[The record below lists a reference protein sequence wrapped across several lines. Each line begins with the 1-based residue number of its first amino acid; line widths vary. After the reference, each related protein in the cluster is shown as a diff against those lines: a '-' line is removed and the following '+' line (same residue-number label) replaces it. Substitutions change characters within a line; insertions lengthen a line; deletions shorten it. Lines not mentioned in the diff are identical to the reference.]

1 MASMK
6 KIGKSYRITV
16 ELGKDSKGKRQRKYI
31 TIKDK
36 KIASNILAHYN
47 AEEKFGGFVTPNKK
61 KFKDTMEHW
70 LYNHALFNVE
80 ILTFVSYYEPMYNY
94 IIPKLGEIYTQ
105 QLTVS
110 DLEQYYAYLMNDCGL
125 SANTVKHHH
134 ANIHKAL
141 KIAKKNKEIISNVAD
156 DVELPKVE
164 EYENQVY
171 NSEQLH
177 ALFELVADTDL
188 YIPVMIGAY
197 TGLRRSEVVGLQWDD
212 IDFEERVIHVKHA
225 KITVRK
231 KFRKFLKPKHGELT
245 PDGHLLK
252 KPKNKTSYRD
262 VPMCDALYEILWKWR
277 IAQKDLRA
285 KIEQNTLKINLGNK
299 TLKLGKKTV
308 YNEFVCTMLEDGR
321 EMKPDFITQCF
332 HRVILNSDL
341 PMIRFHDLRGTL
353 ATLLIEN
360 DENIKYVSELLG
372 HYDTR
377 TTERYYAKTVKA
389 RMQKVGSTIDAVI

>member
-16 ELGKDSKGKRQRKYI
+16 ELGRDTNGKRQRKYI

-36 KIASNILAHYN
+36 KMATNILAHYN
-47 AEEKFGGFVTPNKK
+47 SQEKFGGFVTPNKK
-61 KFKDTMEHW
+61 KFKETLEHW

-80 ILTFVSYYEPMYNY
+80 FLTFVSYYEPMYKY

-141 KIAKKNKEIISNVAD
+141 KVAKKNKEVMTNVAD
-156 DVELPKVE
+156 DVELPKVDD
-164 EYENQVY
+164 YEHKVY
-171 NSEQLH
+171 TSEQLH
-177 ALFELVADTDL
+177 TLFSLVKGKDL
-188 YIPVMIGAY
+188 FIPVIIGAY
-197 TGLRRSEVVGLQWDD
+197 TGLRRSEVVGLQWED
-212 IDFEERVIHVKHA
+212 IDFKERIIHVKHA
-225 KITVRK
+225 KIRPRK
-231 KFRKFLKPKHGELT
+231 KFLKYLKPKHGEMT
-245 PDGHLLK
+245 QDGNLLK
-252 KPKNKTSYRD
+252 KTKNKTSTRD
-262 VPMCDALYEILWKWR
+262 VPMSEVLYEVLWKWR
-277 IAQKDLRA
+277 IEQKGLRF
-285 KIEQNTLKINLGNK
+285 
-299 TLKLGKKTV
+299 KLGKDAI
-308 YNEFVCTMLEDGR
+308 YNDFVCTMLEDGR
-321 EMKPDFITQCF
+321 EMKPDLVTQSF
-332 HRVILNSDL
+332 HNLLVKNNL
-341 PMIRFHDLRGTL
+341 PIIRFHDLRGTL

-389 RMQKVGSTIDAVI
+389 RMQKVATKIDNII

>member
-16 ELGKDSKGKRQRKYI
+16 ELGRDGNGKRQRKYI

-36 KIASNILAHYN
+36 KMANNILAHYN
-47 AEEKFGGFVTPNKK
+47 SQEKFGGFVTPNKK
-61 KFKDTMEHW
+61 KFKETMEHW

-80 ILTFVSYYEPMYNY
+80 FLTFVSYYEPMYKY
-94 IIPKLGEIYTQ
+94 IIPELGEIYTQ

-110 DLEQYYAYLMNDCGL
+110 DLEQYYAYLMNVCGL
-125 SANTVKHHH
+125 SANTIKHHH

-141 KIAKKNKEIISNVAD
+141 KIAKKNQEVITNVAD
-156 DVELPKVE
+156 DVELPKID

-177 ALFELVADTDL
+177 TLFSLVKGKNL
-188 YIPVMIGAY
+188 FIPIMIGAY
-197 TGLRRSEVVGLQWDD
+197 TGLRRSEVVGLKWEN
-212 IDFEERVIHVKHA
+212 IDFNERIIRVKHA
-225 KITVRK
+225 KIRPRK
-231 KFRKFLKPKHGELT
+231 KFLTYLKPKHGELT
-245 PDGHLLK
+245 QDGNLLK

-262 VPMCDALYEILWKWR
+262 VPMSEILYDVLWKWR
-277 IAQKDLRA
+277 IEQKGLRV
-285 KIEQNTLKINLGNK
+285 
-299 TLKLGKKTV
+299 KLGENAV
-308 YNEFVCTMLEDGR
+308 YNDFVCTMREDGR
-321 EMKPDFITQCF
+321 EMKPDLVTQSF
-332 HRVILNSDL
+332 HNLLVKHNL
-341 PMIRFHDLRGTL
+341 PLIRFHDLRGTL

-372 HYDTR
+372 HYDTK

-389 RMQKVGSTIDAVI
+389 RMQKVATKIDAVI

>member
-16 ELGKDSKGKRQRKYI
+16 ELGRDTNGKRQRKYI

-36 KIASNILAHYN
+36 KMATNILAHYN
-47 AEEKFGGFVTPNKK
+47 SQEKFGGFVTPNKK
-61 KFKDTMEHW
+61 KFKETLEHW

-80 ILTFVSYYEPMYNY
+80 FLTFVSYYEPMYKY

-141 KIAKKNKEIISNVAD
+141 KVAKKNKEVMTNVAD
-156 DVELPKVE
+156 DVELPKVDV
-164 EYENQVY
+164 YEHKVY
-171 NSEQLH
+171 TSEQLH
-177 ALFELVADTDL
+177 TLFSLVKGKDL
-188 YIPVMIGAY
+188 FIPVIIGAY
-197 TGLRRSEVVGLQWDD
+197 TGLRRSEVVGLQWED
-212 IDFEERVIHVKHA
+212 INFKERIIHVKHA
-225 KITVRK
+225 KIRPRK
-231 KFRKFLKPKHGELT
+231 KFLKYLKPKHGEMT
-245 PDGHLLK
+245 QDGNLLK
-252 KPKNKTSYRD
+252 KTKNKTSTRD
-262 VPMCDALYEILWKWR
+262 VPMSEVLYEVLWKWR
-277 IAQKDLRA
+277 IEQKGLRF
-285 KIEQNTLKINLGNK
+285 
-299 TLKLGKKTV
+299 KLGKDAI
-308 YNEFVCTMLEDGR
+308 YNDFVCTMLEDGR
-321 EMKPDFITQCF
+321 EMKPDLVTQSF
-332 HRVILNSDL
+332 HNLLVNNNL
-341 PMIRFHDLRGTL
+341 PIIRFHDLRGTL

-389 RMQKVGSTIDAVI
+389 RMKKVATKIDDVI

>member
-16 ELGKDSKGKRQRKYI
+16 ELGRDTTGKRQRKYI

-36 KIASNILAHYN
+36 KMATNILAHYN
-47 AEEKFGGFVTPNKK
+47 SQEKFGGFVTPNKK
-61 KFKDTMEHW
+61 KFKETLEHW

-80 ILTFVSYYEPMYNY
+80 FSTFVSYYEPMYKY

-110 DLEQYYAYLMNDCGL
+110 DLEQYYAYLMNECSL

-141 KIAKKNKEIISNVAD
+141 KVAKKNKEVMTNVAD
-156 DVELPKVE
+156 DVELPKVDV
-164 EYENQVY
+164 YEHKVY
-171 NSEQLH
+171 TSEQLH
-177 ALFELVADTDL
+177 TLFSLVKGKDL
-188 YIPVMIGAY
+188 FIPVIIGAY
-197 TGLRRSEVVGLQWDD
+197 TGLRRSEVVGLQWED
-212 IDFEERVIHVKHA
+212 IDFKERMIHVKHA
-225 KITVRK
+225 KIRPREK
-231 KFRKFLKPKHGELT
+231 YLKYLKPKHGEIT
-245 PDGHLLK
+245 QDGNLLK
-252 KPKNKTSYRD
+252 KTKNKTSTRD
-262 VPMCDALYEILWKWR
+262 VPMSEVLYEVLWKWR
-277 IAQKDLRA
+277 IEQKGLRF
-285 KIEQNTLKINLGNK
+285 
-299 TLKLGKKTV
+299 KLGKDAI

-321 EMKPDFITQCF
+321 EMKPDLITHSF
-332 HRVILNSDL
+332 HNLLVKNNL
-341 PMIRFHDLRGTL
+341 PIIRFHDLRGTL

-389 RMQKVGSTIDAVI
+389 RMQKVATKIDNVI